1 MRLSVLRSIAILFVL
16 LFSTNLFSET
26 LVVMEINDRTGK
38 IHPEVIKGSKEYVIQ
53 LLTRVGKYKVI
64 PDGQVMNARK
74 RSKIWKNCNSMECQ
88 VEIGKAFKADIIVV
102 PSVDYFAGIYTLT
115 INYVYVEGKR
125 KTEAGAIDFNGTA
138 VGMKK
143 AVEAVISTIHGK
155 KIAPPKVTAA
165 SNKQFKKYSVENF
178 KKKKAK
184 EYVVPN
190 EPSLIPIPKKI
201 VYGKVKFSSVQ
212 KGIKATIDGGT
223 SKAVSCKTPC
233 SIKSLTVG
241 THSVRYELDGHITKD
256 ETLNVKGNSTL
267 TKKVSLIPI
276 IQRKEE
282 INNQLIQAAKEGKLR
297 LVKSLLNKGA
307 NVNYHDKTGL
317 SPYIIAALSGNKELA
332 GYLKGRG
339 ARFTSVEVGTL
350 MMVAVEKD
358 DKWLAGLIK
367 KNKTN
372 LNLTYDN
379 GQTILWYAANKK
391 SWKVFD
397 VFAKSGVNI
406 NHKDNSGQTI
416 FTWALNN
423 GYTQV
428 VDRLGKAGVKTSKTD
443 LSKMMRQAVSTEDY
457 DKIVSLLK
465 MKPNLN
471 KKYEDGLTLLWY
483 SAVKKRTDIASLLLK
498 SGSTAKVRDKS
509 GRSLLMYCIET
520 RRFEMARLLR
530 RYGGS
535 LKNSEGILLLQKGL
549 VIGDSDLIQLLVE
562 LNVNVNMKFSD
573 GLSALW
579 IAAFTNNREMVE
591 VIADAGANLNIKD
604 KNGRTVL
611 MWCVENN
618 RKDVATILIRKGA
631 NVNLMDKKNRT
642 ALINAVVSDKPRMV
656 HMLVKNGA
664 KVNLKDK
671 EGNSPLLISVAR
683 GNLSLVKLFLNNG
696 AAINTSDVNGNT
708 PLNIALYKNYE
719 DIVTFLLDKN
729 ADINKANKKGESP
742 LIIASRKGNLRL
754 VKMFLTKGADIDHAD
769 KGGTTA
775 LIHAKRENRRRV
787 VMHLL
792 NNGATLDKRKE
803 KDEMMAY
810 GTLNSYHDVVQNL
823 IGRNVSVNRRF
834 PDGLFPLYYAT
845 RNGDNKM
852 MDMLINAGADLEAR
866 DRNSMTVLLYA
877 ASKREE
883 HVVVTLV
890 QKGANVSVTD
900 KQKNTPLI
908 ISAGRGFAQAV
919 KAMISKGANVNAK
932 DSKGRTAL
940 VRAKWTG
947 NYQIVDILKKAG
959 AFE

>member
-1 MRLSVLRSIAILFVL
+1 MRFSILRLVTVLFLV
-16 LFSTNLFSET
+16 LFSLNILGET
-26 LVVMEINDRTGK
+26 LVVMDINDRTGK
-38 IHPEVIKGSKEYVIQ
+38 IHPDVVKGSKEYVIQ
-53 LLTRVGKYKVI
+53 LLARMGKYKVI
-64 PDGQVMNARK
+64 PEVQVKNARK
-74 RSKIWKNCNSMECQ
+74 RSKEWNNCKQMECQ
-88 VEIGKAFKADIIVV
+88 VEIGKAFKADIVAI

-143 AVEAVISTIHGK
+143 AIEAVISTIHGK
-155 KIAPPKVTAA
+155 KMTAPKVTA
-165 SNKQFKKYSVENF
+165 NTNQQFQKYKVENF
-178 KKKKAK
+178 KKKKVK
-184 EYVVPN
+184 EYKVPN
-190 EPSLIPIPKKI
+190 EPSLVPIPKKI
-201 VYGKVKFSSVQ
+201 VYGKVTFSGS
-212 KGIKATIDGGT
+212 KNGIKATVDGGT
-223 SKAVSCKTPC
+223 SKAASCTTPC
-233 SIKSLTVG
+233 TIKNLTPG
-241 THSVRYELDGHITKD
+241 THSVRYELQGHITKD
-256 ETLNVKGNSTL
+256 ETLVVKENGL
-267 TKKVSLIPI
+267 IKKNISLIPI

-282 INNQLIQAAKEGKLR
+282 INNQLIQASKEGKLR
-297 LVKSLLNKGA
+297 LVKTLLGKGA
-307 NVNYHDKTGL
+307 NVNYHDKAGL
-317 SPYIIAALSGNKELA
+317 SPYVVAALSENMELA

-350 MMVAVEKD
+350 MLVAVEKN

-367 KNKTN
+367 KNGTN
-372 LNLTYDN
+372 LNLTYEN
-379 GQTILWYAANKK
+379 GQNILWAAAAKK

-428 VDRLGKAGVKTSKTD
+428 VDRLGKAGVKTSNKD
-443 LSKMMRQAVSTEDY
+443 LSKMMRQAVSVEDY
-457 DKIVSLLK
+457 DKLLSLLK
-465 MKPNLN
+465 LRPNLN
-471 KKYEDGLTLLWY
+471 KKYEDGLTVLWY

-498 SGSTAKVRDKS
+498 SGATAKIKDKT

-530 RYGGS
+530 RYGGA
-535 LKNSEGILLLQKGL
+535 LKNSEGIFLLQKGL

-579 IAAFTNNREMVE
+579 IAAFTNNRDMIE

-604 KNGRTVL
+604 NKGRTVL

-618 RKDVATILIRKGA
+618 RKEVANILIRKGA
-631 NVNLMDKKNRT
+631 NVNLMDRSKRT

-683 GNLSLVKLFLNNG
+683 GNLGLAKLFLENG
-696 AAINTSDVNGNT
+696 AAVNTYDINGNT
-708 PLNIALYKNYE
+708 PLNIALYKNFE
-719 DIVTFLLDKN
+719 DIVTFLVEKG

-742 LIIASRKGNLRL
+742 LIISARKGNLRL
-754 VKMFLTKGADIDHAD
+754 VKLFIGKGADINHAD
-769 KGGTTA
+769 SKNITA
-775 LIHAKRENRRRV
+775 LIHSKRENRRQV
-787 VMHLL
+787 VMYLL
-792 NNGATLDKRKE
+792 VNGAGLDKRKE

-823 IGRNVSVNRRF
+823 VGRSVSVNRRF
-834 PDGLFPLYYAT
+834 TDGLFPLYYAA
-845 RNGDNKM
+845 RNGDDKM
-852 MDMLINAGADLEAR
+852 MDILIKAGADLEAR

-883 HVVVTLV
+883 HVIVSLV
-890 QKGANVSVTD
+890 EKGANVNVTD

-908 ISAGRGFAQAV
+908 ISAGRGFAKAV
-919 KAMISKGANVNAK
+919 KKMIKKGANVNAK

-947 NYQIVDILKKAG
+947 NYQIVDILKNAG

>member
-1 MRLSVLRSIAILFVL
+1 MRLSVLRTIVVTVTLFL
-16 LFSTNLFSET
+16 SFSVFCET
-26 LVVMEINDRTGK
+26 LVVMDINDRTGK
-38 IHPEVIKGSKEYVIQ
+38 VHPDVIKGSKEYMIQ
-53 LLTRVGKYKVI
+53 LLTRLGKYSVV
-64 PDGQVMNARK
+64 PDGTVSDARK
-74 RSKIWKNCNSMECQ
+74 RSKEWKECIQMECQ
-88 VEIGKAFKADIIVV
+88 LEIGKAFKADIIAV

-143 AVEAVISTIHGK
+143 AIESVVSTIHGK
-155 KIAPPKVTAA
+155 KIKPPQVTVS
-165 SNKQFKKYSVENF
+165 SNNEFKKYSVENF

-190 EPSLIPIPKKI
+190 EPSLVPIPRKI
-201 VYGKVKFSSVQ
+201 VFGKVKFSG
-212 KGIKATIDGGT
+212 KDGIKATVDGGT
-223 SKAVSCKTPC
+223 TKAVSCSVPCTIKNLTP
-233 SIKSLTVG
+233 G

-256 ETLNVKGNSTL
+256 ETLNVKENETMD
-267 TKKVSLIPI
+267 KNVSLVPV
-276 IQRKEE
+276 IQRKEQV
-282 INNQLIQAAKEGKLR
+282 NNELIQASKEGKIR
-297 LVKSLLNKGA
+297 LVKSLLGKGA
-307 NVNYHDKTGL
+307 DVNYHDKSGL
-317 SPYIIAALSGNKELA
+317 SPYLIAALSGNRELA
-332 GYLKGRG
+332 DYLKGRG
-339 ARFTSVEVGTL
+339 ARFSSVEVGTL
-350 MMVAVEKD
+350 MLVAVERD
-358 DKWLAGLIK
+358 DSWLAGLIE
-367 KNKTN
+367 KNGTN
-372 LNLTYDN
+372 LNLTYDD
-379 GQTILWYAANKK
+379 GQTILWLAANKK
-391 SWKVFD
+391 AWKVFD

-423 GYTQV
+423 GYTQI
-428 VDRLGKAGVKTSKTD
+428 VDRLGKAGVRTSVSD

-457 DKIVSLLK
+457 DRLMSLLK
-465 MKPNLN
+465 LKPDLN

-483 SAVKKRTDIASLLLK
+483 SAVKKRTDIASMLLK
-498 SGSTAKVRDKS
+498 NGADAKVKDKG

-530 RYGGS
+530 RYGGA
-535 LKNSEGILLLQKGL
+535 LKSSEGIFLLQKGL

-579 IAAFTNNREMVE
+579 IAAFTNNRDMVE
-591 VIADAGANLNIKD
+591 VIADAGANLNVKD
-604 KNGRTVL
+604 PKGRTVL

-618 RKDVATILIRKGA
+618 RKEIANILIRKGA
-631 NVNLMDKKNRT
+631 NVNLMDKDNRT
-642 ALINAVVSDKPRMV
+642 ALINAVISDKPRMV

-664 KVNLKDK
+664 KVNLKDR

-683 GNLSLVKLFLNNG
+683 GNLSLVKLFLNND
-696 AAINTSDVNGNT
+696 AAINTADINGNT
-708 PLNIALYKNYE
+708 PLNIAMYKNFE
-719 DIVTFLLDKN
+719 DIVTFLISKGAN
-729 ADINKANKKGESP
+729 VNNANKKGETP
-742 LIIASRKGNLRL
+742 LIIASRKGNLML
-754 VKMFLTKGADIDHAD
+754 VKLFLKEGAEIDHAD
-769 KGGTTA
+769 RENLTS
-775 LIHAKRENRRRV
+775 LIHAKRENRRIV

-792 NNGATLDKRKE
+792 QNGAGLDKREE

-834 PDGLFPLYYAT
+834 SDGLFPLYYAA

-852 MDMLINAGADLEAR
+852 MDILIKAGADLEAR

-890 QKGANVSVTD
+890 ELGANVNVTD
-900 KQKNTPLI
+900 KQNNTPLI
-908 ISAGRGFAQAV
+908 ISAGRGFAKAV
-919 KAMISKGANVNAK
+919 KVMIAKGADVNAK